1 MARLLYTLLVY
12 GCLPLILLR
21 LLWRGSRAPAYRLRW
36 AERFGFIGR
45 LSDAQTVIWVHSV
58 SVGETIAAAPMIR
71 RLQKKYP
78 AATVM
83 VTTMTP
89 TGSAQV
95 KKIFGNS
102 VEHCYAPYDMP
113 DAIARFLRRT
123 HPAILVIMETELWPN
138 MIHACHRKAI
148 PVVLANAR
156 LSAKSAAGYA
166 KVGRLSRP
174 MLRELTVIAAQTKAD
189 GERFTQLGVSTS
201 ALEVSGNIKFD
212 LQLDAAL
219 REKAGQLKKQWRGS
233 SARPVFLAAST
244 HRGEDEIILEAYRQ
258 ILERQPDLLLV
269 LVPRHPERF
278 DEVATLCCEGG
289 YRLQRR
295 SETGPGAGP
304 SASGELE
311 NGVQI
316 LLGDTMGELLSFCGA
331 SDITFVGGS
340 LVNVGGHN
348 LIEPAAWGV
357 PVLSGPCLFNFT
369 EVSNLLSEA
378 GGLAI
383 CATASELAEQV
394 MALLTNADLYQQMSS
409 AALAVTEANRGALD
423 RLTKLLESQICQR
436 PARVSS
442 KY

>member
-1 MARLLYTLLVY
+1 MARLLYTLLIY
-12 GCLPLILLR
+12 LCLPLILLR
-21 LLWRGSRAPAYRLRW
+21 LLWRGGRAPAYRRRW
-36 AERFGFIGR
+36 GERFGFVER
-45 LSDAQTVIWVHSV
+45 LPDAQPVIWVHSV

-78 AATVM
+78 DATLL

-95 KKIFGNS
+95 KKIFGNR

-138 MIHACHRKAI
+138 LIHACHQRAI
-148 PVVLANAR
+148 PAVLANAR

-174 MLRELTVIAAQTKAD
+174 MLRELTAIAAQTKAD
-189 GERFTQLGVSTS
+189 GERFIQLGVSNT
-201 ALEVSGNIKFD
+201 ALEITGNIKFD

-219 REKAGQLKKQWRGS
+219 REKAALLKKQWQGS
-233 SARPVFLAAST
+233 SPRPVFLAAST
-244 HRGEDEIILEAYRQ
+244 HRGEDEIVLDAYSQVLEQR
-258 ILERQPDLLLV
+258 PDLLLV

-278 DEVATLCCEGG
+278 DEVAALCRERDYC
-289 YRLQRR
+289 LQRR
-295 SETGPGAGP
+295 SETGPGD
-304 SASGELE
+304 SRQLE
-311 NGVQI
+311 SSVQI

-331 SDITFVGGS
+331 SDFTFVGGS
-340 LVNVGGHN
+340 LVDVGGHN

-357 PVLSGPCLFNFT
+357 PVLSGPHLFNFT
-369 EVSNLLSEA
+369 EVGRLLTEA

-383 CATASELAEQV
+383 SATATELAEQV
-394 MALLTNADLYQQMSS
+394 VALLVDTDLHQQMSS

-423 RLTKLLESQICQR
+423 RLTKLLENQIYQR
-436 PARVSS
+436 PAQVSS
-442 KY
+442 RH

>member
-1 MARLLYTLLVY
+1 MARLLYTLLIY
-12 GCLPLILLR
+12 LCLPLILLR
-21 LLWRGSRAPAYRLRW
+21 LLWRGGRAPAYRRRW
-36 AERFGFIGR
+36 GERFGFVER
-45 LSDAQTVIWVHSV
+45 LADAQPVIWVHSV

-78 AATVM
+78 DATLL

-95 KKIFGNS
+95 KKIFGNR

-138 MIHACHRKAI
+138 LIHACHQRAI
-148 PVVLANAR
+148 PAVLANAR

-174 MLRELTVIAAQTKAD
+174 MLRELTAIAAQTKAD
-189 GERFTQLGVSTS
+189 GERFIQLGVSNT
-201 ALEVSGNIKFD
+201 ALEITGNIKFD

-219 REKAGQLKKQWRGS
+219 REKAALLKKQWQGS
-233 SARPVFLAAST
+233 SPRPVFLAAST
-244 HRGEDEIILEAYRQ
+244 HRGEDEIVLDAYSQVLEQR
-258 ILERQPDLLLV
+258 PDLLLV

-278 DEVATLCCEGG
+278 DEVAALCRERDYC
-289 YRLQRR
+289 LQRR
-295 SETGPGAGP
+295 SETGPGD
-304 SASGELE
+304 SRQLE
-311 NGVQI
+311 SSVQI

-331 SDITFVGGS
+331 SDFTFVGGS
-340 LVNVGGHN
+340 LVDVGGHN

-357 PVLSGPCLFNFT
+357 PVLSGPHLFNFT
-369 EVSNLLSEA
+369 EVGRLLIEA

-383 CATASELAEQV
+383 SATATELAEQV
-394 MALLTNADLYQQMSS
+394 VALLVDTDLHQQMSS

-423 RLTKLLESQICQR
+423 RLTKLLENQIYQR
-436 PARVSS
+436 PAQVSS
-442 KY
+442 RH